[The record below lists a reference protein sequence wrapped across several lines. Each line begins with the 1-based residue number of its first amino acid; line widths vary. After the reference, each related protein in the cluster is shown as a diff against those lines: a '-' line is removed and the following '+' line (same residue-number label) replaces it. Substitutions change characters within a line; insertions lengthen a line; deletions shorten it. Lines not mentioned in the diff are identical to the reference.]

1 MFYSLQAFILFF
13 SILNLS
19 LPSIG
24 FSESVNSKV
33 QQGISHYHEGEFKK
47 SVESF
52 SSAAVDR
59 PEDSRITYNLGNAH
73 YRKGKF
79 QEALQSY
86 NQSALDEKNPDIQK
100 NSIYNTGNSLVKLEK
115 LEEAA
120 SAYKKVLTLD
130 PSDMNAKYNLEYVR
144 QKLKEK
150 EKQKQES
157 GKDQNKD
164 TDRNSNKDK
173 GENQSDNEGQKKE
186 NQPSPSDSTESKSKN
201 SENKNQGNSDLSER
215 SALEESISKEEAEKM
230 LQGLTED
237 LKDISR
243 MQAAKTKTV
252 YEGNDW

>member
-1 MFYSLQAFILFF
+1 MFYSIQFLILFF
-13 SILNLS
+13 SILSLS
-19 LPSIG
+19 LPSTG

-47 SVESF
+47 SIESF
-52 SSAAVDR
+52 SSAEVDR

-79 QEALQSY
+79 HEALQSY

-100 NSIYNTGNSLVKLEK
+100 NSLYNTGNSLVKLEK

-157 GKDQNKD
+157 GKDQQKD
-164 TDRNSNKDK
+164 NNSSKDK
-173 GENQSDNEGQKKE
+173 GENQSNNEGESKE
-186 NQPSPSDSTESKSKN
+186 TQPSSPDGTEPNNKN
-201 SENKNQGNSDLSER
+201 SENKNQDSSDLSEK
-215 SALEESISKEEAEKM
+215 SSLEANISKEEAEKI

-237 LKDISR
+237 LKNISR
-243 MQAAKTKTV
+243 MQAGKTKTV
-252 YEGNDW
+252 YEGKDW